1 MSDSPLIV
9 SSTNNK
15 ASGVVK
21 FYSVQKCYGF
31 IKRDDTKEYVFVHS
45 KSITGKNQRRVTRSL
60 AKGEHVEF
68 DVIMSDRSPEA
79 INVTGLNN
87 APVIGSEYALITMQW
102 HQYNDYK
109 QELIRYGEQGPRE
122 LSPRAR
128 RYFHRKQPR
137 DYGNDGRYD
146 QRNDR
151 NRPRPRRKQTK
162 SKANASDN
170 EAAESSK
177 ATYHAKDDDINDDAS
192 GGGNKSRRRRFNHNR
207 KWKKDGKSLNKTEQR
222 DNDSQTNDTN
232 ITALLSELTINN
244 KTINTANSTSSESLD
259 FEKINNDD
267 SNISGTGNLTP
278 STASSRLA
286 ATFNKGNQ

>member
-1 MSDSPLIV
+1 MSDSPQV
-9 SSTNNK
+9 GSSGRQ
-15 ASGVVK
+15 SGVVK

-68 DVIMSDRSPEA
+68 DVIRSDRSDEA
-79 INVTGLNN
+79 INVTGRQG

-109 QELIRYGEQGPRE
+109 QELIRYGEQVPRDS
-122 LSPRAR
+122 SPRAR
-128 RYFHRKQPR
+128 RYFHRKQPKDFGHDNR
-137 DYGNDGRYD
+137 HD

-151 NRPRPRRKQTK
+151 NRRRPNRKQVK
-162 SKANASDN
+162 KPNASDN
-170 EAAESSK
+170 DAAESSK
-177 ATYHAKDDDINDDAS
+177 TNNAKDDENNDDAAD
-192 GGGNKSRRRRFNHNR
+192 GRSRRRRFNHNR
-207 KWKKDGKSLNKTEQR
+207 KWKKGGVLKAEQR

-232 ITALLSELTINN
+232 ITSLLSELAIN
-244 KTINTANSTSSESLD
+244 KTAMSTANSTSSESLD

-267 SNISGTGNLTP
+267 SNLSGAGNL
-278 STASSRLA
+278 TASSRLA